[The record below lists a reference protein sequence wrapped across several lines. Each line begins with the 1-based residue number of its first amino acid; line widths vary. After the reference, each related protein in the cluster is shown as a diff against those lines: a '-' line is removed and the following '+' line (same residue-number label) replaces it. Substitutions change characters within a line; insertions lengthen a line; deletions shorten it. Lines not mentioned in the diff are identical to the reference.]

1 MIQTDQKSCSTQ
13 DQDTCIENYITN
25 QLNNSLRCKPK
36 WMDLNLPTCKDL
48 QIHQLAEED
57 AQISL
62 QNIDLLCQ
70 RTCKTI
76 EIKTWSR
83 NFIKDITRHRIYLYF
98 PFKVAVHTEKYLISP
113 LALVA
118 EIGGTAGLLLGVSFY
133 HAFQLI
139 LFLIDMKINKL

>member
-1 MIQTDQKSCSTQ
+1 MIQRDQNSCSTQ

-48 QIHQLAEED
+48 QINQLAEED

-113 LALVA
+113 LEHAYYMKNPRDQLF
-118 EIGGTAGLLLGVSFY
+118 GPKTKTSRLLLG
-133 HAFQLI
+133 I
-139 LFLIDMKINKL
+139 LCKQ